1 MAHTLKESLE
11 ARVREA
17 ERRGLGRRAP
27 VIDRT
32 DMGPMVI
39 SGGKMFI
46 NYMSNDYI
54 GLSQD
59 MDWRRDVAECFAAWP
74 PSGSASRLAGG
85 FNSITKDAEQACA
98 EYFGY
103 DECLFLPS
111 GYQGNLALVTGLL
124 QPGQTAL
131 VDKRIHASTGH
142 ALMATR
148 ADIRPY
154 AHADMDRLGRRLMKL
169 PEEAGEPCVFTESLF
184 SMDGTVVRPEAFA
197 ELKKRRSFFLVADE
211 AHAFGALGEGG
222 RGIFS
227 GERGVADAAIGT
239 LGKALGLFGSFLL
252 LPKGFTP
259 LLEFLSSPIMHSTAL
274 PPAHSAC
281 MLRLLKRLP
290 ELEENRERLRKNA
303 AYLRRRLSEL
313 GVPAEG
319 DAHIVSVPVGKEERA
334 AQAAASLF
342 QDGILVLAARFPTV
356 PWGRAL
362 LRFGVTS
369 LHTEEMLG
377 ETALAVAEALKN

>member
-27 VIDRT
+27 VLDRT
-32 DMGPMVI
+32 DVGPLVM
-39 SGGKMFI
+39 SGGRIFI
-46 NYMSNDYI
+46 SYMSNDYI

-59 MDWRRDVAECFAAWP
+59 RGWRRDVADCFAAWP

-85 FNSITKDAEQACA
+85 LNSITKEAEQACA

-111 GYQGNLALVTGLL
+111 GYQANLALVTGLL

-154 AHADMDRLGRRLMKL
+154 AHADMDRLGRRLMEL

-197 ELKKRRSFFLVADE
+197 GLKKPP
-211 AHAFGALGEGG
+211 
-222 RGIFS
+222 
-227 GERGVADAAIGT
+227 
-239 LGKALGLFGSFLL
+239 L
-252 LPKGFTP
+252 LPRG
-259 LLEFLSSPIMHSTAL
+259 
-274 PPAHSAC
+274 
-281 MLRLLKRLP
+281 
-290 ELEENRERLRKNA
+290 
-303 AYLRRRLSEL
+303 
-313 GVPAEG
+313 
-319 DAHIVSVPVGKEERA
+319 
-334 AQAAASLF
+334 
-342 QDGILVLAARFPTV
+342 
-356 PWGRAL
+356 
-362 LRFGVTS
+362 
-369 LHTEEMLG
+369 
-377 ETALAVAEALKN
+377 

>member
-154 AHADMDRLGRRLMKL
+154 AHADMDRLGRRLMEL

-274 PPAHSAC
+274 PPAHSAEASEKAA
-281 MLRLLKRLP
+281 RTRREQGKAQKKR
-290 ELEENRERLRKNA
+290 
-303 AYLRRRLSEL
+303 
-313 GVPAEG
+313 GVPAQAPLRARRPRGRGRTHRLRPSRERRARGSSRSQPLPGRDPCARGPLSHRALGQGASALRRHVAAHRG
-319 DAHIVSVPVGKEERA
+319 DARGNGSR
-334 AQAAASLF
+334 
-342 QDGILVLAARFPTV
+342 R
-356 PWGRAL
+356 GR
-362 LRFGVTS
+362 S
-369 LHTEEMLG
+369 P
-377 ETALAVAEALKN
+377 

>member
-1 MAHTLKESLE
+1 MVLRNMAHAGLAAVLD
-11 ARVREA
+11 
-17 ERRGLGRRAP
+17 RG
-27 VIDRT
+27 
-32 DMGPMVI
+32 MGDIMPTK
-39 SGGKMFI
+39 G
-46 NYMSNDYI
+46 DP
-54 GLSQD
+54 
-59 MDWRRDVAECFAAWP
+59 AA
-74 PSGSASRLAGG
+74 G
-85 FNSITKDAEQACA
+85 
-98 EYFGY
+98 
-103 DECLFLPS
+103 
-111 GYQGNLALVTGLL
+111 GLL

-154 AHADMDRLGRRLMKL
+154 AHADMDRLGRRLMEL

-197 ELKKRRSFFLVADE
+197 GLKKHRPFFLVADE

-239 LGKALGLFGSFLL
+239 LGKALGFFGSFLL

-313 GVPAEG
+313 GVPAGG

-342 QDGILVLAARFPTV
+342 RDGILVLAARFPTV

-362 LRFGVTS
+362 LRFGVTA
-369 LHTEEMLG
+369 LHTRDML
-377 ETALAVAEALKN
+377 EKTALAVAKALND

>member
-27 VIDRT
+27 VLDRT
-32 DMGPMVI
+32 EGGPLVRMNGRTFI
-39 SGGKMFI
+39 SF
-46 NYMSNDYI
+46 MSNDYI

-59 MDWRRDVAECFAAWP
+59 REWRRDVAECFAAWP

-85 FNSITKDAEQACA
+85 LDSITKEAEQAWA

-103 DECLFLPS
+103 GECLFLPS
-111 GYQGNLALVTGLL
+111 GYQGNLALVTGIL
-124 QPGQTAL
+124 QPGQIAL

-142 ALMATR
+142 ALMATA

-154 AHADMDRLGRRLMKL
+154 AHADMARLGRRLEQI
-169 PEEAGEPCVFTESLF
+169 PDEADEPVVFTESLF

-197 ELKKRRSFFLVADE
+197 ALKKRRPFFLVADE

-222 RGIFS
+222 RGVFS
-227 GERGVADAAIGT
+227 ALPGSADAAVGT
-239 LGKALGLFGSFLL
+239 LGKALGFFGSFLL
-252 LPKGFTP
+252 LPAGFTP

-281 MLRLLKRLP
+281 MLKLLERLP
-290 ELEENRERLRKNA
+290 KLERNREALRENTA
-303 AYLRRRLSEL
+303 FLRRRLAEL
-313 GVPAEG
+313 GVPAGG
-319 DAHIVSVPVGKEERA
+319 DAHIVSVPVGAEDRA
-334 AQAAASLF
+334 AQAAESLRR
-342 QDGILVLAARFPTV
+342 DGILVLAARFPTV
-356 PWGRAL
+356 PWGKAL
-362 LRFGVTS
+362 LRFGMTA
-369 LHTEEMLG
+369 LHTKDML
-377 ETALAVAEALKN
+377 EKTALAVKSALAG